1 MNLNLDDHQKRI
13 AMIAGAVVA
22 VLMLLWVVVLPRLGI
37 GGIDDKIKV
46 KENEL
51 REVIRLYK
59 SFEQIKGDFNRIE
72 SQINRNQS
80 LSLLSELSRI
90 AEKVNVKQ
98 ASTRWSQ
105 GQAEKRLLSGRGGR
119 DAGRENHPRG
129 TDPLL
134 YEIEY
139 STRCCAY
146 ATARGSALR
155 RQYAAQRRS
164 GSVHLQASG
173 KLSRLSF

>member
-37 GGIDDKIKV
+37 GGIDDKIKL

-98 ASTRWSQ
+98 GIDSMVSKAKPKNDFYQEEAVEMRVEKITLEELTR
-105 GQAEKRLLSGRGGR
+105 
-119 DAGRENHPRG
+119 
-129 TDPLL
+129 LL

-139 STRCCAY
+139 STKVLRVRKLHVE
-146 ATARGSALR
+146 ARFDDKTLLNAVLEVSTYK
-155 RQYAAQRRS
+155 RQES
-164 GSVHLQASG
+164 
-173 KLSRLSF
+173 